1 MKIFKILLLISIFSL
16 SGCLTTKVNL
26 DVTSSDNLNLNKFDE
41 PLPVVLKIYQLTDIQ
56 AFNNATYEQLW
67 KADKSVLAN
76 SLVTVEEKTINP
88 SQITNISFEQSEQ
101 AKYIAMVAL
110 FRDIE
115 GGKWR
120 TSFELSNGYVKI
132 PTSLDIA
139 LNKNSIVILGA
150 EED

>member
-1 MKIFKILLLISIFSL
+1 MKLFKVLLLTSIFTL

-41 PLPVVLKIYQLTDIQ
+41 PLPVVLKVYQLTDIQ

>member
-1 MKIFKILLLISIFSL
+1 MKIFKVLLLISIFSL

-132 PTSLDIA
+132 PTSLDIT

>member
-1 MKIFKILLLISIFSL
+1 MKLFKVLLLISIFSL

>member
-1 MKIFKILLLISIFSL
+1 MKLFKILLLTSIFTL

-41 PLPVVLKIYQLTDIQ
+41 PLPVVLKVYQLTDIQ